1 MRHHWT
7 NAALLSVGLW
17 AFAGQ
22 AQAQADCTDWN
33 TAAFFKVATA
43 PDVMRCLEKG
53 ADIDARGVGEWA
65 PLHFAAGWGTVET
78 MSVLLNAGADVGVRG
93 GKYGNTPL
101 HFAAFLGCGVGIV
114 NSLLDAGADIE
125 ARDLGGET
133 PLHFAVES
141 GNPETVKALLNAGAD
156 REARNTDGM
165 TPNQLM
171 LKAGGQ
177 D

>member
-1 MRHHWT
+1 M
-7 NAALLSVGLW
+7 
-17 AFAGQ
+17 
-22 AQAQADCTDWN
+22 
-33 TAAFFKVATA
+33 
-43 PDVMRCLEKG
+43 
-53 ADIDARGVGEWA
+53 
-65 PLHFAAGWGTVET
+65 
-78 MSVLLNAGADVGVRG
+78 RG

-114 NSLLDAGADIE
+114 NALLDAGADIE

-133 PLHFAVES
+133 PLRFAVES